1 MTYWI
6 VLCVTYVS
14 SLIKKKSFD
23 YLIQIILFIMSA
35 FISPHVSHDFQNY
48 FNGYYNLS
56 NGFFPEPLSKVIF
69 NGAKKLGFDI
79 SVSFFVLAI
88 LSIFLKIKALR
99 NLGLPISLFMLIYFS
114 KLFLLLDLTQV
125 RAGVAVSLCLL
136 AFDSYTKNKKINAAL
151 YIFFAFLFHL
161 SSIMYFV
168 IFLFNRNKPN
178 VIFWISL
185 LLVGICISLI
195 NIKSQLVMLMMFMHA
210 PESYYVY
217 LNSDSDFSVNPFNTL
232 AIANASI
239 FLMFCVFNK
248 RLDGNVMHLA
258 FKLYGVSIV
267 SFYVFI
273 DFPVLSFRISEFFLV
288 YQVILLCGLMFSVK
302 TSQRWIYITL
312 IFLYS
317 LAQLYLTYNKAGI
330 IEPYA
335 MSIF

>member
-1 MTYWI
+1 M
-6 VLCVTYVS
+6 
-14 SLIKKKSFD
+14 
-23 YLIQIILFIMSA
+23 QR
-35 FISPHVSHDFQNY
+35 
-48 FNGYYNLS
+48 G
-56 NGFFPEPLSKVIF
+56 
-69 NGAKKLGFDI
+69 KKLGFDI

-136 AFDSYTKNKKINAAL
+136 AFDSYTKTKNKCSLI
-151 YIFFAFLFHL
+151 YFFAFLFHL

-239 FLMFCVFNK
+239 F
-248 RLDGNVMHLA
+248 
-258 FKLYGVSIV
+258 
-267 SFYVFI
+267 
-273 DFPVLSFRISEFFLV
+273 
-288 YQVILLCGLMFSVK
+288 
-302 TSQRWIYITL
+302 
-312 IFLYS
+312 
-317 LAQLYLTYNKAGI
+317 
-330 IEPYA
+330 
-335 MSIF
+335 